1 MRKVQDNDT
10 LTVHYTGSHTNGE
23 VFDSS
28 VGGEPLEFT
37 LGKGML
43 IPGFEKAVIDM
54 QVGDK
59 KKVEISAKEGYG
71 EKSDEFIE
79 VLNKEVLPAEITP
92 EIGMNLMSETPEGQ
106 QIPLLITEVTEETF
120 TVDAN
125 HPLSG
130 QDLVFEIEVLS
141 IK

>member
-1 MRKVQDNDT
+1 
-10 LTVHYTGSHTNGE
+10 
-23 VFDSS
+23 
-28 VGGEPLEFT
+28 
-37 LGKGML
+37 ML

-59 KKVEISAKEGYG
+59 KKVEISAKDGYG